1 MCPRSVE
8 RGARRSEEEQR
19 SKGAKEGV
27 NTRTKITSDEV
38 CSKGCCGLTGLP
50 MY

>member
-1 MCPRSVE
+1 MPAG
-8 RGARRSEEEQR
+8 RGVRSEER
-19 SKGAKEGV
+19 GAKEGV
-27 NTRTKITSDEV
+27 NTRTKNTSDEV